1 MNGFLITIIV
11 PVGQRSMVLE
21 NSIKTSFVVLHLASN
36 IASDPER
43 DWEYAE
49 VIIWLFL
56 SFCWIG
62 FTDYPLVK
70 LPISCMETMA
80 LLVTELNKD
89 DFRRIDAFQLWCWR
103 RVLRVPWTA
112 RRSNQSILREIN
124 LEYSL
129 EGQMLKL
136 KLQYFDHLMW
146 TANWLEKSLLLGKT
160 EGRRRRG
167 HQMMRW
173 QDGITDTMD
182 MNLGKFKEMMRDREA
197 WCIAV
202 NIAKNQTWLGDWT
215 TTMTFILEQF
225 WWIIAL
231 VEQFWC
237 HWREFSQWLCYLS
250 YKFIDNINKI
260 WQLH

>member
-43 DWEYAE
+43 DREYAE

-197 WCIAV
+197 WCVAV

-215 TTMTFILEQF
+215 TTMTFI
-225 WWIIAL
+225 
-231 VEQFWC
+231 
-237 HWREFSQWLCYLS
+237 R
-250 YKFIDNINKI
+250 
-260 WQLH
+260 